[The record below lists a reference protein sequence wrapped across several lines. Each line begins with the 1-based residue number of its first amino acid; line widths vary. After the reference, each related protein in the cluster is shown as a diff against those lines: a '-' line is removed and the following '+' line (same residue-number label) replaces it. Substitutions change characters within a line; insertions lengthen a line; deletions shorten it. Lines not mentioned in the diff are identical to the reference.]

1 MRSQEEYFQ
10 DLLLLYTNCRRAP
23 VGFLSSSLF
32 FSLVQDLRTSSGQ
45 YGEGSNV
52 PVQSL
57 ALPSSSSLAISRS
70 LLLFLCCVFFGTS
83 SNQFSY
89 FFLHGILVMFSS
101 RSSLARS
108 LLKTS
113 LQSLVSLSIIIL
125 EKHFRSFFF
134 PSFSYLMDR
143 FQLSRRGVY
152 SASDGHQIYVDTK

>member
-1 MRSQEEYFQ
+1 M
-10 DLLLLYTNCRRAP
+10 LLLYTNCRRAP

-89 FFLHGILVMFSS
+89 FFAWHLSDV
-101 RSSLARS
+101 
-108 LLKTS
+108 LLPK
-113 LQSLVSLSIIIL
+113 QSGTIIAGDESAIVS
-125 EKHFRSFFF
+125 
-134 PSFSYLMDR
+134 
-143 FQLSRRGVY
+143 
-152 SASDGHQIYVDTK
+152 